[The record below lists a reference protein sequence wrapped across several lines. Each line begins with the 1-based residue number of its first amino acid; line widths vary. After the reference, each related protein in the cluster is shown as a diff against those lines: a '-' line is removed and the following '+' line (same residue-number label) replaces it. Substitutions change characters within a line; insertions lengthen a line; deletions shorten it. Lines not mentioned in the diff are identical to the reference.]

1 MKNMKKFIPVLIALL
16 ALAMVGGSEFTW
28 IGW

>member
-1 MKNMKKFIPVLIALL
+1 MKNMKKIMPALIALL

-28 IGW
+28 LGW